1 MKKIAMILL
10 ATAVLAAIGSSVAQA
25 GGGGRGNRIAL
36 RHAQTMPWH
45 GPYYNMAH
53 GAPLGLVVPPTANF
67 QTKMGWGVSQSE
79 MVPTYHQFYRA
90 YPGEVG
96 GSSMI
101 FSATPNWPSH
111 TDQFGIYYIRGPW

>member
-1 MKKIAMILL
+1 MKKVAMILL
-10 ATAVLAAIGSSVAQA
+10 AVAVVAAVSHSVAQA
-25 GGGGRGNRIAL
+25 GGNRGNRIAL

-45 GPYYNMAH
+45 GPYYNTAH
-53 GAPLGLVVPPTANF
+53 GAPLGLVIPPTANF

-90 YPGEVG
+90 YPGDG
-96 GSSMI
+96 FGSTTI

-111 TDQFGIYYIRGPW
+111 TDQFGVYYIRGPW

>member
-1 MKKIAMILL
+1 MKNIAMILV
-10 ATAVLAAIGSSVAQA
+10 AAAVLAAMGSSTAQA
-25 GGGGRGNRIAL
+25 GGGRGNRIAL

-45 GPYYNMAH
+45 GPYYNMAY

>member
-10 ATAVLAAIGSSVAQA
+10 AVTVLAAIGNSVAQA
-25 GGGGRGNRIAL
+25 GGNRGNRIAL

-45 GPYYNMAH
+45 GPYYNMAY

-79 MVPTYHQFYRA
+79 MVPIYHQFYRA
-90 YPGEVG
+90 YPGEG
-96 GSSMI
+96 FGSTMT

-111 TDQFGIYYIRGPW
+111 TDQFGVYYIRGPW